1 VRLKV
6 DGFVAGQIVMQK
18 VQQRPARS
26 WPVAVVIAFCLA
38 LVALIPQL
46 CVFAAKQDA
55 WAGSYVSFDFDEPAY
70 SAYLGALIDGDP
82 RLNDP
87 YTGRSD
93 QPHSIQ
99 PETLFSIQFI
109 PAYFLAIPARF
120 FDLSASTMLI
130 ALRPL
135 VAFLSALAVFWLLN
149 SISRHKGVSAVGTI
163 IVLCLGSFVTS
174 PSEFQ
179 LGFLRGYLPSLP
191 FPLFFLYCGLG
202 WKAVTVAERNKYV
215 LYALLQGSCFAVLVF
230 SYFFLWTA
238 AAAWLCGFI
247 LFFLILQ
254 PSRFRQTLQV
264 TTITASISV
273 LALIPYAIL
282 LTRRAADMDAAQL
295 LVKTHTPDL
304 WHISELICASLIF
317 VVLVHFRRDP
327 AKLDTPVLA
336 FALSFAAL
344 PFLLFN
350 QQLLTGRLL
359 QPLHYTKYVIP
370 YAVAIAVISAWTALT
385 RRGRTGDLVRLNG
398 ARSLTIAA
406 ISILIFSAIAS
417 AMTGRAHLKSSIAA
431 DEKWLGL
438 VQTAELLR
446 HPENLSLRRMPV
458 VFYTDLVQADLSP
471 TTRSGAVLWSQ
482 HMFVFSG
489 TSSDENLQRLFCFLY
504 YSGVK
509 PSEFRS
515 MAETNS
521 YVSLALF
528 GFERVCSRDIGS
540 SLAIGSADVDIQ
552 EQRYTEFVSSFNL
565 ERTEMIPIDFV
576 VTPSDYGPD
585 ISAIDRWYQ
594 RDAGTNIGGY
604 TIYSV
609 TPRL

>member
-1 VRLKV
+1 VRLKI

-70 SAYLGALIDGDP
+70 SAYLGALIDGKP

-93 QPHSIQ
+93 QPYSVQ

-109 PAYFLAIPARF
+109 PAYLLAIPARF
-120 FDLSASTMLI
+120 FGLSASTMLI

-202 WKAVTVAERNKYV
+202 WKAVTVAERKKYV

-254 PSRFRQTLQV
+254 PSRFRQTLRV
-264 TTITASISV
+264 TAISASISV
-273 LALIPYAIL
+273 VALIPYAIL

-317 VVLVHFRRDP
+317 VVLVHFRRDS

-370 YAVAIAVISAWTALT
+370 YAVAIAVIVVWTAIT
-385 RRGRTGDLVRLNG
+385 RRERTVALVRLNG
-398 ARSLTIAA
+398 AQSLTIVAV
-406 ISILIFSAIAS
+406 SILILSAIAS
-417 AMTGRAHLKSSIAA
+417 AMTGRAHLKSSIAT

-446 HPENLSLRRMPV
+446 HPDNWRLQRIPV

-471 TTRSGAVLWSQ
+471 TTRSGAVLWSP

-489 TSSDENLQRLFCFLY
+489 SSLAENLQRLYCFLY

-509 PSEFRS
+509 PDEFRR

-521 YVSLALF
+521 YLSLALF
-528 GFERVCSRDIGS
+528 GFERVCSRDAANHS
-540 SLAIGSADVDIQ
+540 AIRSTDVEIEQ
-552 EQRYTEFVSSFNL
+552 QRYIEFVSTFNA
-565 ERTEMIPIDFV
+565 EKAKTMPIDFV
-576 VTPSDYGPD
+576 MTLSNYGPD
-585 ISAIDRWYQ
+585 ISIVDRWYQ
-594 RDAGTNIGGY
+594 RDAGTMMGKY
-604 TIYSV
+604 TIYRLA
-609 TPRL
+609 PRK

>member
-26 WPVAVVIAFCLA
+26 WPVAIVIAFSLA

-46 CVFAAKQDA
+46 CVLVAKHDA
-55 WAGSYVSFDFDEPAY
+55 WAGSYVSLDFDEPAY
-70 SAYLGALIDGDP
+70 SAYLGALIDGEP

-93 QPHSIQ
+93 HPYSVQ

-120 FDLSASTMLI
+120 FGLSASTMLI

-135 VAFLSALAVFWLLN
+135 VSFLSTLAVFWLLN
-149 SISRHKGVSAVGTI
+149 SISLNKRVSAVGTL
-163 IVLCLGSFVTS
+163 IVLCLGSFVAS

-202 WKAVTVAERNKYV
+202 WKAVTVTERKKYV

-238 AAAWLCGFI
+238 AAAWFCGFI
-247 LFFLILQ
+247 LFVLILH
-254 PSRFRQTLQV
+254 PTRFRQILQ
-264 TTITASISV
+264 ITFISASISI

-282 LTRRAADMDAAQL
+282 LSRRAAEMDAAQL

-304 WHISELICASLIF
+304 WHISELICAILIF
-317 VVLVHFRRDP
+317 VILVRSRRDS
-327 AKLDTPVLA
+327 ANLDTPVVA
-336 FALSFAAL
+336 IALSFAAL

-350 QQLLTGRLL
+350 QQVLTGRLL
-359 QPLHYTKYVIP
+359 QPLHYTRYVIP
-370 YAVAIAVISAWTALT
+370 YAVAIAVITAWTALT
-385 RRGRTGDLVRLNG
+385 RRERTGDLIRLNG
-398 ARSLTIAA
+398 PRSLTIVA

-417 AMTGRAHLKSSIAA
+417 AMNGRAHLKTSLAT

-438 VQTAELLR
+438 RQTAALLR
-446 HPENLSLRRMPV
+446 HPDNLRLQRIPV

-489 TSSDENLQRLFCFLY
+489 SNLEENLQRLFCFLY
-504 YSGVK
+504 FSGVK
-509 PSEFRS
+509 PGEFRS

-528 GFERVCSRDIGS
+528 GFERVCSRDTGS
-540 SLAIGSADVDIQ
+540 SLAISSTDVDIQ
-552 EQRYTEFVSSFNL
+552 EQRYTEFISSFNL
-565 ERTEMIPIDFV
+565 EKAKMMPIDFV

-585 ISAIDRWYQ
+585 ISVVDRWYQ
-594 RDAGTNIGGY
+594 LDAGTNIGGF

-609 TPRL
+609 TPRQ